1 MSLRELIDRC
11 HRNDTVY
18 NILQMRHVYDV
29 TELRHWRKEF
39 GIGGFISNLKS
50 KIQLDDLKG
59 IQILSPQAEKDLQE
73 LAESQIS
80 DLNFTQYT
88 RYILFYLFHI
98 TDLGVVSRL
107 FLN

>member
-1 MSLRELIDRC
+1 
-11 HRNDTVY
+11 
-18 NILQMRHVYDV
+18 LQ
-29 TELRHWRKEF
+29 
-39 GIGGFISNLKS
+39 NLKS

-88 RYILFYLFHI
+88 RCQPKFHVKKSAYF
-98 TDLGVVSRL
+98 TKTR
-107 FLN
+107 FLTSFFVHGEIFTQELIGIIYNLV